1 MTQSQMTALMNLLL
15 WVAFAAGDA
24 LLKGMTVPL
33 MRVSARRND
42 PSVMAG
48 LFAVF
53 LGLGAAALAYVK
65 GALPTVWALSNDVLV
80 RLGVCG
86 LLTALLLLSL
96 FTALTG
102 GLASKVAPVV
112 NLSMIPV
119 LVASHFLLG
128 TQLGLWRICCILLI
142 LLGTVLML
150 SRMQSVRGQFWLVYA
165 VLAMLLWAGLTL
177 LKSVWLPE
185 RLDAA
190 VYQLCVCAVAAVAL
204 WILAFARGKQR
215 TMGSIRAAAW
225 IASPLAGFAYAGS
238 YACNYY
244 AAQYGEMSRLAPL
257 TLLGFASM
265 LLFSRMIARERQP
278 ISVFFGAVLTLLGMF
293 AILMGW

>member
-1 MTQSQMTALMNLLL
+1 MTQSQMEALKGILL

-53 LGLGAAALAYVK
+53 FGLAAAAHAYYTGV
-65 GALPTVWALSNDVLV
+65 LTTVWTLGNDVIV
-80 RLGVCG
+80 RLLICG
-86 LLTALLLLSL
+86 LMTALLWLSL

-102 GLASKVAPVV
+102 GMASKVGPVV
-112 NLSMIPV
+112 NLAMLPV
-119 LVASHFLLG
+119 LVASHFLYDEP
-128 TQLGLWRICCILLI
+128 LGLWRLCCILLI

-150 SRMQSVRGQFWLVYA
+150 SRMQTVRGQYWLVYA
-165 VLAMLLWAGLTL
+165 ALATLLWAGLTL
-177 LKSVWLPE
+177 LRKKWFAEGP
-185 RLDAA
+185 DWA
-190 VYQLCVCAVAAVAL
+190 VYELGVSAVSAVVL
-204 WILAFARGKQR
+204 WILVFARGKQR
-215 TMGSIRAAAW
+215 SIKPIRAAAW
-225 IASPLAGFAYAGS
+225 VASPLSAFAYAGS
-238 YACNYY
+238 FLCNAY
-244 AAQYGEMSRLAPL
+244 AARYGEMSRLAPL

-265 LLFSRMIARERQP
+265 LLFSRIIARERQP
-278 ISVFFGAVLTLLGMF
+278 ISVFFGAALTLMGMF